1 MHELSIVQNLIEL
14 ASEGAARE
22 GSNCVRKINVRIGA
36 LAGVD
41 YDALQFSFE
50 LASEGT
56 PCEGAVLEVERVPAT
71 AMCPR
76 CQRPQ
81 PLSDAYVMNCPE
93 CGGPVDGLL
102 SGQELDLISLE
113 IPDDAAACA

>member
-56 PCEGAVLEVERVPAT
+56 ACKGAVLEVGAACLPRRCARAARGRKCYIRRVCDESA
-71 AMCPR
+71 R
-76 CQRPQ
+76 
-81 PLSDAYVMNCPE
+81 S
-93 CGGPVDGLL
+93 
-102 SGQELDLISLE
+102 
-113 IPDDAAACA
+113 AAAPSTGC